1 MKEEFTL
8 RMHANMLGWSKED
21 TVLLEVY
28 SLILGGMKK
37 ISACRLH
44 NVEVKYYDDNIGD
57 AIKRC
62 HL

>member
-1 MKEEFTL
+1 
-8 RMHANMLGWSKED
+8 MLGWSKED